1 MTEPIEINIKQLPG
15 GRAQLFAHL
24 YGEVYESVYPDIVL
38 AVIAAEELL
47 EFEGGKHDETRKE
60 TDG

>member
-1 MTEPIEINIKQLPG
+1 MTTKELNQYQINIKQLPG
-15 GRAQLFAHL
+15 GRVHLSAHL

-47 EFEGGKHDETRKE
+47 EFEGGKHD
-60 TDG
+60 DD

>member
-1 MTEPIEINIKQLPG
+1 MENPIEINIKQLKD
-15 GRAQLFAHL
+15 GRAHLTARL

-47 EFEGGKHDETRKE
+47 EFEGGKKNETR
-60 TDG
+60 